1 MEKQALKHRITVAA
15 GRAGGPAHRQLP
27 VIPMLKITDT
37 GLFDVNT
44 FRNVPVEAGNT
55 DLSSCD
61 KSVFKGLG
69 VRI

>member
-1 MEKQALKHRITVAA
+1 MDKQTLKHRIDVAA

-44 FRNVPVEAGNT
+44 FKNVPVEAGNT
-55 DLSSCD
+55 DL
-61 KSVFKGLG
+61 
-69 VRI
+69 